1 MVAVIEWMRESPFL
15 SSVDQRVVYATLG
28 GAGVAIFGSIIYGIH
43 KKRRNAQKV
52 KTYPF
57 KVIKPPTPGTCL
69 EGKRTVAVLGAT
81 GFVGSQLVEHFIEQ
95 GQHRVYMLGRRFNE
109 QNINQQAD
117 AVYQIDMTDYATL
130 EKAFEGV
137 DSVVLSAVVLPTVY
151 ATAEQLYTLNVTG
164 TRNVLN
170 AAKKTGVK
178 NVILISGIKMAVE
191 LKNAEANALLKAFDE
206 SEEAFVQMNNQDGIH
221 TCVLAFGQIYG
232 ATSSW
237 YSEVLKGN
245 VSHMPLFD
253 CRATFIPVERVC
265 EATHKAEELLNQG
278 DNNIAGGVHCLT
290 GSASS
295 FREFF
300 THPNL
305 SVRVKDMPMF
315 VMTAIGNINRFIARL
330 TGFAPFGSLM
340 SPAMV
345 SFFGVPERVYDSS
358 IAEGVLGLEDE
369 RPLDW
374 GIERMVTKFRASQR
388 REQGGQ

>member
-1 MVAVIEWMRESPFL
+1 MAAVIEWMKESSFL
-15 SSVDQRVVYATLG
+15 SSVDQRVIYVTVG
-28 GAGVAIFGSIIYGIH
+28 SAGVAILGSIIYGIH

-57 KVIKPPTPGTCL
+57 KVIKPPTHGTGL

-117 AVYQIDMTDYATL
+117 AVYQIDMTDYTTL

-137 DSVVLSAVVLPTVY
+137 DSVVLSAIVLPTVY
-151 ATAEQLYTLNVTG
+151 ATAEQLYTLNIAG
-164 TRNVLN
+164 ARNVLN
-170 AAKKTGVK
+170 AAKKAGVK
-178 NVILISGIKMAVE
+178 NVILISGIKMAVD
-191 LKNAEANALLKAFDE
+191 LKNAEANAVLRAFDD
-206 SEEAFVQMNNQDGIH
+206 SEEAFVQSNGQDGLH

-265 EATHKAEELLNQG
+265 EATHRAEQLLNQG
-278 DNNIAGGVHCLT
+278 DNIAGGVHYLT
-290 GSASS
+290 GSVSS

-305 SVRVKDMPMF
+305 SVRVKDMPMS
-315 VMTAIGNINRFIARL
+315 VMIAMANMNRFIVGL

-340 SPAMV
+340 SPAMM
-345 SFFGVPERVYDSS
+345 SLFGVPEQVYDPS
-358 IAEGVLGLEDE
+358 IAEGFLGLGDD

-374 GIERMVTKFRASQR
+374 GIERMVTKFRAFQR
-388 REQGGQ
+388 SPQGGQ